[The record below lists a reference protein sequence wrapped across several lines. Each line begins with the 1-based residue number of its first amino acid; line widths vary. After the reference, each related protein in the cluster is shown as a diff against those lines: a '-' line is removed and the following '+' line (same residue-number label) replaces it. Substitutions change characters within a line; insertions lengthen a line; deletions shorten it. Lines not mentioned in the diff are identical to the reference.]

1 MCDTLGICKFA
12 SKWGSSAIG
21 YEEMAELLT
30 CTTGIDFD
38 AEGIRKTAERINNLE
53 RAYLVREGVTRKDDA
68 IHGRIMD
75 EPVPSGTH
83 KGKMLNREKFNAML
97 DDYYDIVGWNK
108 KTGIPEKS
116 TLLGL
121 GLQDVAAELEKMGK
135 YS

>member
-1 MCDTLGICKFA
+1 
-12 SKWGSSAIG
+12 
-21 YEEMAELLT
+21 
-30 CTTGIDFD
+30 
-38 AEGIRKTAERINNLE
+38 
-53 RAYLVREGVTRKDDA
+53 
-68 IHGRIMD
+68 
-75 EPVPSGTH
+75 
-83 KGKMLNREKFNAML
+83 ML